1 MFMFGLLLC
10 LILPAHGPEAA
21 QRTGT
26 QAPSAPGSS
35 EGARLTV
42 YVRDENGSS
51 FSGLAL
57 VTLQHLT
64 SQTLSTGPTTGGKA
78 IFDELGPGEYT
89 AVVDAPGYVTASER
103 VNITLPNQQEQV
115 IVTLKRDND
124 SLMASAP
131 AGPPMLSPKLQKELS
146 RTAEALQANNLDAA
160 RKHLDTAYHLAP
172 SNPEVNYIR
181 GLLADRQGNLASA
194 QASWEK
200 TIALDPKH
208 SLALLGLAAILARR
222 ADFAGAKGYLE
233 RVLQSDPNSWHA
245 HQLLSVICV
254 RQRDYQEA
262 VTHAERSL
270 DLGKNLANSVRLTL
284 AEALMAQDERERAAA
299 TLQAFLRAGP
309 PPAQA
314 EIANGLLRKLASGA
328 LALEHSTAEDS
339 VPSTEATT

>member
-26 QAPSAPGSS
+26 QAPSAPGLS

-51 FSGLAL
+51 FSGLAM

-64 SQTLSTGPTTGGKA
+64 SQTLSTGPTTGGRA

-89 AVVDAPGYVTASER
+89 VVIDAPGYGTASER

-115 IVTLKRDND
+115 IVTLQQDND
-124 SLMASAP
+124 SLMVSPP
-131 AGPPMLSPKLQKELS
+131 AGPSMLSPKLQKELS
-146 RTAEALQANNLDAA
+146 RSVEALQANNLDAA
-160 RKHLDTAYHLAP
+160 RKHLDAAYHLAP
-172 SNPEVNYIR
+172 SNPEVNYMR

-222 ADFAGAKGYLE
+222 ADFAGAKSYLE
-233 RVLQSDPNSWHA
+233 RVLESDPNSWHA
-245 HQLLSVICV
+245 HHLFASVCI
-254 RQRDYQEA
+254 RQGDYAEA
-262 VTHAERSL
+262 ITRAERSL
-270 DLGKNLANSVRLTL
+270 DLGKKLANSARLAL
-284 AEALMAQDERERAAA
+284 AEAL
-299 TLQAFLRAGP
+299 
-309 PPAQA
+309 
-314 EIANGLLRKLASGA
+314 IA
-328 LALEHSTAEDS
+328 
-339 VPSTEATT
+339 